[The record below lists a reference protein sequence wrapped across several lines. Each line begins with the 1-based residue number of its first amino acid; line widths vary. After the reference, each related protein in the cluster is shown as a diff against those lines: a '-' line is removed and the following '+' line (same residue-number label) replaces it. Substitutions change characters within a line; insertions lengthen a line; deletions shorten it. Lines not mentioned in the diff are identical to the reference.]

1 MPTGPGRVNQLGGLY
16 INGKPLPKEIREE
29 IVELARLGVRPCDIS
44 RRLKITHGCISKLLS
59 KYQKTGSI
67 NPGGA
72 NVGRPRVITPK
83 IEQKIEQYRRE
94 QPGIFSWELRDRL
107 LQENIC
113 SRENLPSLSSISRL
127 IKQKMMARVAGKTNE
142 GNSRMR
148 KNISCHSIDDILN
161 HQVKEQTGFH
171 SSEGQGIE
179 ANNYNH
185 SYYNHSDNCF
195 IIQKIVNKMH
205 FTTKASVVMQRFL
218 TNLSNLR
225 ILQNIPTDDGY

>member
-107 LQENIC
+107 LHENIC

-127 IKQKMMARVAGKTNE
+127 IKQKMMARIAGKANQ

-148 KNISCHSIDDILN
+148 KNIPSHSIDDILN
-161 HQVKEQTGFH
+161 HQVKEQTGFQ
-171 SSEGQGIE
+171 SPEGQGIE
-179 ANNYNH
+179 L
-185 SYYNHSDNCF
+185 
-195 IIQKIVNKMH
+195 IITI
-205 FTTKASVVMQRFL
+205 T
-218 TNLSNLR
+218 
-225 ILQNIPTDDGY
+225 

>member
-1 MPTGPGRVNQLGGLY
+1 MNQLGGVY

-29 IVELARLGVRPCDIS
+29 IIELARLGVRPCDIS

-83 IEQKIEQYRRE
+83 IEEKIEQYRRE

-107 LQENIC
+107 LNENVC

-127 IKQKMMARVAGKTNE
+127 IKHKMMARAACDKQGYQKNNE
-142 GNSRMR
+142 NSQMSR
-148 KNISCHSIDDILN
+148 NISSHSIEDILN
-161 HQVKEQTGFH
+161 LPVEDPTGFQ
-171 SSEGQGIE
+171 SPEEQGKDMS
-179 ANNYNH
+179 NH
-185 SYYNHSDNCF
+185 ST
-195 IIQKIVNKMH
+195 KH
-205 FTTKASVVMQRFL
+205 FSNFL
-218 TNLSNLR
+218 S
-225 ILQNIPTDDGY
+225 